1 MLLDLMRA
9 WELDAARCVLI
20 GDKDIDVVA
29 AHAAGI
35 RGIRFPGGNLADFVR
50 PILNG

>member
-1 MLLDLMRA
+1 
-9 WELDAARCVLI
+9 VLI